1 MRGPFKA
8 TLRTEWKP
16 EGQIQTSRKPDEL
29 RCRTY
34 EMLLWPKEV
43 LRTQSVTKSIKKPN
57 LKCKMNSKLNADNW
71 RIFLEHLGM

>member
-29 RCRTY
+29 RCRAY

-43 LRTQSVTKSIKKPN
+43 CGLSRSQ
-57 LKCKMNSKLNADNW
+57 L
-71 RIFLEHLGM
+71 